1 MNKKILNI
9 ILLSTLIYIFTGCSA
24 KEEEEYNKPA
34 IYWYNKMINKI
45 SNYQLDQADDTF
57 TSLESEHI

>member
-34 IYWYNKMINKI
+34 IIGTIK
-45 SNYQLDQADDTF
+45 
-57 TSLESEHI
+57 